1 MSHFSIL
8 PAEIRKKIFRYVFT
22 TPIGGITLVPVS
34 TISPR
39 LQYTIVT
46 VDPLT
51 NNRVSLAILRTCK
64 LFYSECKNLLWECN
78 KLCIGP
84 RPWPSDIEYLRKVK
98 KAGSLELFIPSR
110 DRSAELWT
118 YYTGAPPLSE
128 FGYGA
133 NGCSDY

>member
-1 MSHFSIL
+1 MSHFSTL
-8 PAEIRKKIFRYVFT
+8 PAEIRLKIFKYVFT
-22 TPIGGITLVPVS
+22 TPTSGITLVLVP
-34 TISPR
+34 TISSR

-78 KLCIGP
+78 KLYIGP
-84 RPWPSDIEYLRKVK
+84 RPWPSDIELLRKVK
-98 KAGSLELFIPSR
+98 KAGSLELYLPSR

-118 YYTGAPPLSE
+118 CYTGAPPPSE
-128 FGYGA
+128 FSYGA